1 MITYKLRGWIDIGQ
15 RKGFSPKPLPPPHTK
30 KPPQGRSFCIWLR
43 SRDSLGPS
51 MALALRA
58 ARCAVQNGYPAVLS
72 NQRVLTKAAPST
84 TYKKTATRA
93 VFLYLAEREG
103 FEPSIRGYRIH
114 TFQACSFS
122 HSDTSPKVGG
132 MIGHQPVKNK
142 AIKTK
147 TVIRTLRC
155 SVFVR
160 YAIRKAQRTN
170 SEAKPNARIPN
181 PAFRFVRLKSNRN
194 LRLLR

>member
-15 RKGFSPKPLPPPHTK
+15 RKEFSPKLLPPPDTK

-58 ARCAVQNGYPAVLS
+58 ARCVVQNGYPAVLS
-72 NQRVLTKAAPST
+72 NPRVLTKASPST

-122 HSDTSPKVGG
+122 HSDTSPKSGRNDRASARQKQG
-132 MIGHQPVKNK
+132 YKHQN
-142 AIKTK
+142 
-147 TVIRTLRC
+147 RC
-155 SVFVR
+155 SLF
-160 YAIRKAQRTN
+160 AIRYLTLQQRTAN
-170 SEAKPNARIPN
+170 SQ
-181 PAFRFVRLKSNRN
+181 
-194 LRLLR
+194 